1 MGIIVPE
8 KYIFNNWEDQIR
20 IRSKRRRKR
29 ETIEGQDKKL
39 IRLFKEDRELSKRR
53 AELPMIDLSPPIQ
66 RGYKRYFIVRE
77 DVRRSK
83 QGVFYENLLRK
94 INTTQFSPTKEFK
107 QKKRRLGRRIYEARG
122 QQLQVVHPHEI
133 KRMKLTPHEML
144 CFTFKTKIEVRYRK
158 VYQTQ
163 YFEMTEPWRYVLRIR
178 PNMIDKIKTH
188 DEELEQRLAELNHKV
203 YRNITNYARL
213 SKLRDWGHDRW
224 GNKENPKYDNLLRDK
239 SLYQILEEYEKF

>member
-1 MGIIVPE
+1 MSIILPE

-29 ETIEGQDKKL
+29 DIIEGQDKKL
-39 IRLFKEDRELSKRR
+39 ICFFKEDRELSIRR
-53 AELPMIDLSPPIQ
+53 SELPMIDLKPPIQ

-94 INTTQFSPTKEFK
+94 INSTQFSATKEFR

-122 QQLQVVHPHEI
+122 QHLKVVLPHEI
-133 KRMKLTPHEML
+133 NKMKLTPQEML
-144 CFTFKTKIEVRYRK
+144 CFTFKTKIEVRYKR

-178 PNMIDKIKTH
+178 PNMIDKIRTH
-188 DEELEQRLAELNHKV
+188 DEELEQRLAELNDKV
-203 YRNITNYARL
+203 YKNVTNYARL
-213 SKLRDWGHDRW
+213 SKLRDWGYNRW
-224 GNKENPKYDNLLRDK
+224 DDLEKLRYANPLKNK
-239 SLYQILEEYEKF
+239 SLYQILEECE